1 MKTHIVN
8 ILLVSALALV
18 AIACHKDKKETITIR
33 EINSWKIEYLGK
45 GTVEVNGQVFNCE
58 KFHTSGTGSL
68 YHSLY
73 VVKAGVVNTDAQI
86 LSAMQEDLA
95 YYENLVRNG
104 SARRV
109 TDLLS
114 NASPDINTDY
124 NALPDGVYDAFIFG
138 YNSHGTYT
146 GDFAKIT
153 FTVQASSTDIASYAD
168 WLGVW
173 SSGDVFD
180 FEIVADE
187 QGINY
192 KIYGWQGFSNEYAA
206 LADYDDQT
214 GNLRIFGS
222 DYGDYTD
229 DGGTFHLLFTGDV
242 RYGDELKSVEGT
254 DDQILA
260 TATLSEDGYS
270 ATINGAKVTLTGET
284 QPRTYCMIEYLF
296 FAKDGSGEIYPLEKE
311 APELPAIIT
320 FKADSKASSVISG
333 NTRSHVPARK
343 AVKADRNDD
352 TRNTAATKAATGKT
366 RIRKTVTR

>member
-1 MKTHIVN
+1 MRTKVVN

-45 GTVEVNGQVFNCE
+45 GTVEESGQVFTCE
-58 KFHTSGTGSL
+58 KFRTSGTGSI

-95 YYENLVRNG
+95 YYEDLVRKG
-104 SARRV
+104 RARRV

-114 NASPDINTDY
+114 NADPDINTDY
-124 NALPDGVYDAFIFG
+124 DALSEGIYDAFIFG
-138 YNSHGTYT
+138 YNSRGTYT

-153 FTVQASSTDIASYAD
+153 FTVQASAGIASYAD

-173 SSGDVFD
+173 SSGNAFD
-180 FEIVADE
+180 FEIAADE

-192 KIYGWQGFSNEYAA
+192 KIYGWQGFSREYAA

-214 GNLRIFGS
+214 GNLRIFGT

-242 RYGDELKSVEGT
+242 KNGDELKSVEGT
-254 DDQILA
+254 NDQLLA
-260 TATLSEDGYS
+260 TAILSDDGYS
-270 ATINGAKVTLTGET
+270 ATIRGAQVTLTGET

-296 FAKDGSGEIYPLEKE
+296 FAKDGSGEIFPLEKQ
-311 APELPAIIT
+311 APDLPATIT
-320 FKADSKASSVISG
+320 FKAESKASSLMA
-333 NTRSHVPARK
+333 NTSRSHAPARK
-343 AVKADRNDD
+343 AVKADKNND